1 MKTNRIILAV
11 CLVAAFACLF
21 SCAKKEEGTTI
32 NATMNPLILDDDDAN
47 AKMYIDFA
55 DGNYQRWNAF
65 DKVVVYNL
73 DFADGNNSVT
83 SVFTAGAEA
92 EGAMTTQFHGPAVG
106 EMKDGY
112 FFFYP
117 FSMAGHEQLDA
128 DNREY
133 FTIPGTQYYTVV
145 RNHENSETTT
155 IDPSSFAM
163 ACNGEDLNFTMQN
176 IFGAARLYLYTGGT
190 GGAVKYVHHIEIED
204 QRWDLVGDL
213 SMKLPEVDAARLATM
228 AEDLYNN
235 TDASNA
241 HFAQELADY
250 VFGPLGYQPNGISNT
265 MTLDCHN
272 YTFEGTTHE
281 GAQVSTNGANRTSFI
296 FGLRPGALTDGFTIR
311 IYFTDHT
318 MVTLHDW
325 ETETYTDPNNPT
337 YDQGGYIRDGK
348 KAFTIRP
355 GRIKAIKPHVLDTYT
370 DWAEW

>member
-21 SCAKKEEGTTI
+21 SCAKKEEGTSI

-65 DKVVVYNL
+65 DKIMVYNL
-73 DFADGNNSVT
+73 DFADGTNSV
-83 SVFTAGAEA
+83 SSEFTAGAEA
-92 EGAMTTQFHGPAVG
+92 EGTITTQFHGPAVG

-117 FSMAGHEQLDA
+117 SSMAGGEQLDV
-128 DNREY
+128 DNREH
-133 FTIPGTQYYTVV
+133 FEIPGTQHFTIV
-145 RNHENSETTT
+145 RNHEGSATTT

-163 ACNGEDLNFTMQN
+163 ACNGDNLNFVMQN

-190 GGAVKYVHHIEIED
+190 SEVKYVHHIEIED
-204 QRWDLVGDL
+204 LNHSLVGDL
-213 SMKLPEVDAARLATM
+213 SLKLHEVDANRLKAMT
-228 AEDLYNN
+228 EDIYNQN
-235 TDASNA
+235 DD
-241 HFAQELADY
+241 HFAQELSDY
-250 VFGPLGYQPNGISNT
+250 VYGPLGYEHNGTSHI

-272 YTFEGTTHE
+272 YSFEGQTFEGAE
-281 GAQVSTNGANRTSFI
+281 ISQNGANRTSFI
-296 FGLRPGALTDGFTIR
+296 FGLRPGALSGGFTVR
-311 IYFTDHT
+311 IYYTDHT

-325 ETETYTDPNNPT
+325 ETETFTDPTNPT
-337 YDQGGYIRDGK
+337 YNQGGYIQNGK
-348 KAFTIRP
+348 RAFTIRP

-370 DWAEW
+370 DVAEW